1 MFHEEKKALKQ
12 LQILR
17 EKLIEMDKLLE
28 KSHKLSRIGDI
39 KKLDEGKI
47 FVKERIKELENFLY
61 PDILA

>member
-17 EKLIEMDKLLE
+17 DKLIEIDNLLE
-28 KSHKLSRIGDI
+28 KSHRLSRISDI
-39 KKLDEGKI
+39 KKLDESKI
-47 FVKERIKELENFLY
+47 FIKERIKELEAFLY

>member
-1 MFHEEKKALKQ
+1 MFNEEKKALKQ

-17 EKLIEMDKLLE
+17 EKLVEMDKLLE

-39 KKLDEGKI
+39 KKLDESKI
-47 FVKERIKELENFLY
+47 FIKERIKELEDFLY